1 MNTGNIGIYKNGV
14 QFCSWFQEPVDQ
26 YIYFQKT
33 ITTPFPSPEDS
44 PIGNIALHVQRTGEA
59 DPVLIMDDF
68 GQKRQSRL
76 RCNIALSPDGNTAIV
91 PMYEMS
97 KEYIVQANLNIGS
110 LELLPFPS
118 DWNDLS
124 VEKWSPDGRWL
135 LFGSTIDDYF
145 WEFFQQS
152 EPSEKAIRVIDSLSS
167 HDWAGDSEWPVYQ
180 DGNLTLISLYRLLQV
195 SIYAIHLT
203 VIERGNE

>member
-1 MNTGNIGIYKNGV
+1 MVPGTGRSVYLFSK
-14 QFCSWFQEPVDQ
+14 DD
-26 YIYFQKT
+26 YH
-33 ITTPFPSPEDS
+33 PFSKPWDS
-44 PIGNIALHVQRTGEA
+44 PIGNIALHVQRAGEA

-118 DWNDLS
+118 DWNDIS
-124 VEKWSPDGRWL
+124 VGKWSPDGRWL
-135 LFGSTIDDYF
+135 IFGSTIDDYF

-167 HDWAGDSEWPVYQ
+167 HDWAGDSEWLVYQ
-180 DGNLTLISLYRLLQV
+180 DGNAIYVVSPQDDQSPIKILDLPGLPEYTIVSLWV
-195 SIYAIHLT
+195 
-203 VIERGNE
+203 E